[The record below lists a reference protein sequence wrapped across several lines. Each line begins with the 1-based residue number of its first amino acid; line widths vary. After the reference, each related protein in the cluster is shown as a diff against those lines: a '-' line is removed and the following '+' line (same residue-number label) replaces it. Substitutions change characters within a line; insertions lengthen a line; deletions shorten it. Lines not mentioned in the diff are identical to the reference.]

1 MTGKIR
7 LGLSTIAYQKQVKYP
22 TRNGLSTTAHQ
33 KQVKYNSLPET
44 DVQIV
49 LYITTSCGTHIVQFK
64 SSKQP
69 WQNSVSSLKQL

>member
-69 WQNSVSSLKQL
+69 